1 MKLHFTVFR
10 PANKLHQ
17 SVRAGKVLSCLV
29 VLLRLL
35 GRASNYF
42 TQCLNQS
49 SLPGRRF
56 MLSGAGPARRS
67 CAAGGRA
74 GRNNQTAML
83 AAMGWCYHWYYGFF
97 EILGFRSDRSKA

>member
-1 MKLHFTVFR
+1 MKLHFTLFR

-56 MLSGAGPARRS
+56 MLSGAARRSGAGS
-67 CAAGGRA
+67 CAAGGR
-74 GRNNQTAML
+74 GDEIIKLQWDGGTTGIMDFVR
-83 AAMGWCYHWYYGFF
+83 FF
-97 EILGFRSDRSKA
+97 GFRPDRSKA